1 MLINTY
7 VQNSKASND
16 MKQTLTELKREIV
29 KIIVDFNTLLLIM
42 DRSIRRSISKGLE
55 QHYRQLN
62 LIDIYRRFHPI
73 RAE

>member
-16 MKQTLTELKREIV
+16 MKPTLTELKREIV

-42 DRSIRRSISKGLE
+42 DRSIRQKINKQRT
-55 QHYRQLN
+55 
-62 LIDIYRRFHPI
+62 
-73 RAE
+73 

>member
-16 MKQTLTELKREIV
+16 MKPTLTELKREIV

-42 DRSIRRSISKGLE
+42 DRSIRQKIDPLFTFIS
-55 QHYRQLN
+55 
-62 LIDIYRRFHPI
+62 
-73 RAE
+73 